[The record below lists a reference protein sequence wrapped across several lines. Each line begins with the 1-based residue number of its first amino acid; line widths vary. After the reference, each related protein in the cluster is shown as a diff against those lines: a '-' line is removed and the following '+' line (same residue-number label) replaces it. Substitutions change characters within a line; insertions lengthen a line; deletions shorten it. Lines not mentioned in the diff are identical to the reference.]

1 MESQQMNAKN
11 RFLFGE
17 RYRDLLNSARSGTYA
32 LPAVNVVSSST
43 VNGALEAAADANAD
57 IIIQVS
63 GGGAQFYAGKG
74 IKDKLTAQVQ
84 GAVAFALHTKL
95 MAKAYGV
102 NVILH
107 TDHAN
112 RGLLPWI
119 DGLIEEGRKY
129 YEAHGEPLFSSHMLD
144 LSEEP
149 LHENIA
155 TCKEYLTKLNAIE
168 MALEIELGITGG
180 EEDGV
185 DNEDVDE
192 SKLYT
197 RPEDVLYAYEELK
210 DLGTITVAAS
220 FGNVHG
226 VYKPGNVKLT
236 PSILKNSQVAVQKK
250 HSTSDKPMSFVF
262 HGGSGST
269 TDEIREAIDYGVF
282 KMNIDT
288 DTQFGYSKPVYD
300 YVIAN
305 QDRMSRQIGS
315 KDDPNLPNKKI
326 IDPRKWLRQGELGFK
341 NRLLKAF
348 DDLRGNDNA
357 LKD

>member
-1 MESQQMNAKN
+1 MSASN
-11 RFLFGE
+11 RFLFGD
-17 RYRDLLNSARSGTYA
+17 RYRDLLNSARDGVYA

-43 VNGALEAAADANAD
+43 VNGALEAAADVGAD

-84 GAVAFALHTKL
+84 GAVSFAVHTKR

-119 DGLIEEGRKY
+119 DGLIEEGQKFY
-129 YEAHGEPLFSSHMLD
+129 KETGEPLFSSHMLD

-149 LHENIA
+149 LKENIA
-155 TCKEYLTKLNAIE
+155 TCKEYLTKLAAIE

-185 DNEDVDE
+185 NNEDVDE

-210 DLGTITVAAS
+210 DIGTFTVAAS

-236 PSILKNSQVAVQKK
+236 PSILKNSQVAVQEK
-250 HSTSDKPMSFVF
+250 HKTPDKPMSFVF

-269 TDEIREAIDYGVF
+269 TEEIREAIDYGVF

-288 DTQFGYSKPVYD
+288 DTQFGYAKPVYD
-300 YVIAN
+300 YVMAN

-315 KDDPNLPNKKI
+315 KDDPNAPNKKI
-326 IDPRKWLRQGELGFK
+326 IDPRQWMRAGEIGFK
-341 NRLLKAF
+341 ERLIKAF
-348 DDLRGNDNA
+348 DDLKGTGNA
-357 LKD
+357 LKS